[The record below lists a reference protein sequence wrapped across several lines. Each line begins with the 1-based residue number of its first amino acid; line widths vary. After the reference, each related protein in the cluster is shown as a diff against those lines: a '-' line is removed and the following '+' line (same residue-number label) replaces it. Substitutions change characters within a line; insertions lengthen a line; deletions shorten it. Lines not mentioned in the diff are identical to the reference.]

1 MTRPK
6 AARKETGSNMDV
18 KHTEIFESKSVPR
31 AVAALTGPTV
41 LSQVILLIYNLAD
54 TFFVGHTGDASQVAA
69 LTLCFPLFMMLSF
82 TGNLFGIGANSAI
95 SRSLGAGDEK
105 RARRASAFSFWGGM
119 AATALLIAAMAIWM
133 RPILYAIGA
142 SDMTVDHT
150 AGYLSW
156 VVLIGGLPTE
166 ASFLIAHALRG
177 EGRTKEASTGMML
190 GGAINIILDPVFIF
204 LFRMGV
210 SGAGLATMLSNC
222 ACLIYYI
229 IVLHRVRGKTVLTVS
244 PRFIKCDRAGEII
257 LVGLPAAIVVF
268 LGATANIVMTRT
280 LSTYS
285 DLAVAAYGVTQKF
298 GIVTMNITVGITQ
311 GVMPLIGYNYAAGN
325 YPRVRSVVR
334 CSVVI
339 LLVFVALMLGICQLF
354 PVALL
359 RLFVS
364 DAATVELGAEFLTRW
379 SVTLPAMAFV
389 FLFNSVLQAMGKW
402 VLPLLLTVLRQ
413 AGLFIP
419 IMLIL
424 NRLVGLFGLI
434 WAQPIADAISLILGV
449 LFYAV
454 TVKKALKE

>member
-1 MTRPK
+1 
-6 AARKETGSNMDV
+6 MDT
-18 KHTEIFESKSVPR
+18 KRTEIFESWQVPR
-31 AVAALTGPTV
+31 AVAALTVPTV
-41 LSQVILLIYNLAD
+41 LSQIILLVYNLAD
-54 TFFVGHTGDASQVAA
+54 TFFVGHTGDPSQVAA

-95 SRSLGAGDEK
+95 SRSLGAGDEARAK
-105 RARRASAFSFWGGM
+105 RAAAFSFWGGM
-119 AATALLIAAMAIWM
+119 AATALLIAVMAIWM

-150 AGYLSW
+150 AGYLTW

-166 ASFLIAHALRG
+166 ASFLIAHSLRG

-190 GGAINIILDPVFIF
+190 GGVINIVLDPVFIF
-204 LFRMGV
+204 LCRMGV

-222 ACLIYYI
+222 ACLLYYLI
-229 IVLHRVRGKTVLTVS
+229 ILSRVRGKTVITVS
-244 PRFIKCDRAGEII
+244 PRLLRCDRAGEIL
-257 LVGLPAAIVVF
+257 LVGLPAAIVVL
-268 LGATANIVMTRT
+268 LGAAANIVMTRE
-280 LSTYS
+280 LSGYS

-325 YPRVRSVVR
+325 HLRVRSVVR

-339 LLVFVALMLGICQLF
+339 LLAFVAVILGVCQLF
-354 PVALL
+354 PSTML

-364 DAATVELGAEFLTRW
+364 DTETVSQGAEFLTRW

-389 FLFNSVLQAMGKW
+389 FLINSVLQAMGKW

-413 AGLFIP
+413 AGLYIP
-419 IMLIL
+419 AMLIL
-424 NRLVGLFGLI
+424 NRAVGMFGLI
-434 WAQPIADAISLILGV
+434 WAQPIADAIALTLGII
-449 LFYAV
+449 FYIV
-454 TVKKALKE
+454 TMKKTLRS

>member
-1 MTRPK
+1 
-6 AARKETGSNMDV
+6 MDV
-18 KHTEIFESKSVPR
+18 KHTEIFESRSVPR

-82 TGNLFGIGANSAI
+82 TGNLFGIGANSSIA
-95 SRSLGAGDEK
+95 RSLGVGDEN

-133 RPILYAIGA
+133 RPMLFAIGA
-142 SDMTVDHT
+142 SDMTAPHT
-150 AGYLSW
+150 AGYLTW
-156 VVLIGGLPTE
+156 VVIVGGLPTE

-177 EGRTKEASTGMML
+177 EGRTKEASAGMML
-190 GGAINIILDPVFIF
+190 GGAINIVLDPVFIF

-229 IVLHRVRGKTVLTVS
+229 IVLHHVRGRTVITVS
-244 PRFIKCDRAGEII
+244 PGLIKCDRAREIL
-257 LVGLPAAIVVF
+257 LVGLPAAIVIF
-268 LGATANIVMTRT
+268 LGAAANIVMTRT
-280 LSTYS
+280 LSAYS
-285 DLAVAAYGVTQKF
+285 DLAVASYGVTQKF

-325 YPRVRSVVR
+325 HPRVRSVVR
-334 CSVVI
+334 FSIVI
-339 LLVFVALMLGICQLF
+339 LLVFVAVMLAVCQLF

-364 DAATVELGAEFLTRW
+364 DEATVTLGAEFLTRW

-424 NRLVGLFGLI
+424 NRAVGLFGLI
-434 WAQPIADAISLILGV
+434 WAQPIADGISLALGIIMYFATMRKT
-449 LFYAV
+449 LRN
-454 TVKKALKE
+454 